1 MDLNF
6 DGCSFFFPQLV
17 FQVGQLGFC
26 SLVGT
31 LSLNFHG
38 LSLILDSLLLSLLY
52 FRFQIVLGSHDH
64 GWVLKIILL
73 GDPSFTLFAS
83 VTFVFQA

>member
-1 MDLNF
+1 
-6 DGCSFFFPQLV
+6 
-17 FQVGQLGFC
+17 
-26 SLVGT
+26 
-31 LSLNFHG
+31 
-38 LSLILDSLLLSLLY
+38 LLLSLLY

-83 VTFVFQA
+83 LTFVFQA